1 MPLLEV
7 RNLSKHFGGL
17 VAVDN
22 VDFHLNRGEI
32 VGLIGPNGAG
42 KTTMFNMISGT
53 FKPTSGKVV
62 FNGEDITNL
71 RADQIAERGLVRTF
85 QATTL
90 FTEET
95 VRRNVMVGF
104 HMKANVGFWGSI
116 FGGKNVSSRE
126 REAERRADE
135 LLEFLG
141 LAHLQN
147 EMARSLPHGHQRRL
161 EVAIAMA
168 ASPQLLLLD
177 EPVTGMNPTETQEMM
192 ELITKVRDSGVTI
205 LLVEHDMR
213 AVMGTCKRLIVLNY
227 GKKIAEGR
235 PSEIRENEAVIRAY
249 LGTGGD
255 VT

>member
-17 VAVDN
+17 VAVDD

-62 FNGEDITNL
+62 FNGEDITSL

-141 LAHLQN
+141 LARLQN

-161 EVAIAMA
+161 EAAIAMA

-192 ELITKVRDSGVTI
+192 ELIKKVRDSGVTI

-213 AVMGTCKRLIVLNY
+213 AVMATCERLIVLNY

-249 LGTGGD
+249 LGTRGD